1 MLYINTTMLGAGG
14 GICHRVGQA
23 DSKTAPDGG
32 GGVEADGPPSPPSK
46 SSRGPSGNHK
56 PKVTHTPHARAAAAT
71 RVPSGPRHRDR
82 GRREGGPGAAREAS
96 APARAAP
103 LPGRLAPRHRRPWG
117 RGGGLRPV
125 GGVQPRPRVRLPA
138 AAPGPGRRGPTHRKG
153 PDPHLGVLPAARA
166 FAQIRHGARPLP
178 GGGGGGG
185 CCGSHSEAPVS
196 H

>member
-46 SSRGPSGNHK
+46 SSRVLRETTSQK
-56 PKVTHTPHARAAAAT
+56 LHTRPTRELRRQRASLLGRGTETEADAKEAPG
-71 RVPSGPRHRDR
+71 RP
-82 GRREGGPGAAREAS
+82 GRRA
-96 APARAAP
+96 
-103 LPGRLAPRHRRPWG
+103 RRPVPPRCREGSRPATGGRGG